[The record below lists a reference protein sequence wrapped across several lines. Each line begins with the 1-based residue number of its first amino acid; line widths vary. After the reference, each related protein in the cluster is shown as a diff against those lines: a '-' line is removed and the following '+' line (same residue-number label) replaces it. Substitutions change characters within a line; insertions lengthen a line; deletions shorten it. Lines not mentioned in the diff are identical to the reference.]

1 MSNESKLSVEEFYN
15 GKLKEKLQNLDK
27 LRKEILQYIKKY
39 VLIGVLGGVVIGWIG
54 VLIDFIFILPIF
66 LIPLI
71 IYAIVKVNPLWKN
84 YYNRFKSEIIKEI
97 ILFINPD
104 LSYDSTKKISQHI
117 YKKSGIFHHSVD
129 SYTGDDYVSGFNAE
143 TQIEFSELHTQYKTV
158 TYDSKGNRHEHWHTI
173 FRGIFFS
180 ADFSKNFNAQTFV
193 LTDTAE
199 KLFGFLG
206 TKFQKINK
214 SYGELV
220 KLEDPDFEEKFV
232 VYSNNQTEARYLL
245 SPSLM
250 RRIVNFAE
258 KSKKKIQLSFVDSRL
273 YIAIP
278 FNKSLF
284 EPKLFGEIV
293 GIDHVR
299 EYYLDLLLAN
309 DLVDDLN
316 LNIRIWSKE

>member
-129 SYTGDDYVSGFNAE
+129 SYTGDDYVSGLNGE

-158 TYDSKGNRHEHWHTI
+158 TYDSKGRRQEHWHTI

-180 ADFSKNFNAQTFV
+180 ADFNKNFNAKTFV

-206 TKFQKINK
+206 TKLQKINK
-214 SYGELV
+214 SHGSLV
-220 KLEDPDFEEKFV
+220 KLEDPEFEKKFV
-232 VYSNNQTEARYLL
+232 VYSDDQTEARYLL

-250 RRIVNFAE
+250 SRVIDFVE
-258 KSKKKIQLSFVDSRL
+258 KSKKNIQLSFVESRL
-273 YIAIP
+273 FIAIP
-278 FNKSLF
+278 FSKSLF
-284 EPKLFGEIV
+284 EPRLFGEII
-293 GIDHVR
+293 GLNNIID
-299 EYYLDLLLAN
+299 YYEDLNLAI

-316 LNIRIWSKE
+316 LNIRIWSKK